1 MLPSGKN
8 QIWFLCGLPALNRSP
23 LRPPSVDEGGQCCC
37 GQGLGG
43 RGWGGLQ
50 GCRQSSSL
58 HLSAEVEGADLIGAD
73 NQSLDA
79 VLQGG
84 FGGGLIQKSS
94 FGASCPVLPPS
105 GWYNYSRRSCKS
117 RSARF
122 TSDTR
127 GHRSG
132 SVCSSPWIFSQI
144 CNFSVLT
151 DNSFM
156 FLLDKC

>member
-23 LRPPSVDEGGQCCC
+23 LHPPSVDEGGQCCC

-84 FGGGLIQKSS
+84 FGGGVDPEELIWS
-94 FGASCPVLPPS
+94 FLP
-105 GWYNYSRRSCKS
+105 
-117 RSARF
+117 
-122 TSDTR
+122 
-127 GHRSG
+127 
-132 SVCSSPWIFSQI
+132 SSPTERLVQ
-144 CNFSVLT
+144 LQQT
-151 DNSFM
+151 
-156 FLLDKC
+156 LL